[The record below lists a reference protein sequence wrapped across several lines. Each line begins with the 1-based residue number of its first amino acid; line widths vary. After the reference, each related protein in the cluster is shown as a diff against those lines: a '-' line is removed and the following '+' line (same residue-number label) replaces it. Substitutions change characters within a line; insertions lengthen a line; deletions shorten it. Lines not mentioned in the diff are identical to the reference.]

1 MKDNTIEF
9 ETEDGDKVLFAVL
22 EQTTLG
28 GVNYLLVE
36 AEDLEEAEDEGSFL
50 VLKEQRDDSA
60 GDMTTFDIVDDEK
73 ELEAVIRIFDELLV
87 DLDLEV

>member
-50 VLKEQRDDSA
+50 VLKELRDDSA

>member
-50 VLKEQRDDSA
+50 VLKELRDDST